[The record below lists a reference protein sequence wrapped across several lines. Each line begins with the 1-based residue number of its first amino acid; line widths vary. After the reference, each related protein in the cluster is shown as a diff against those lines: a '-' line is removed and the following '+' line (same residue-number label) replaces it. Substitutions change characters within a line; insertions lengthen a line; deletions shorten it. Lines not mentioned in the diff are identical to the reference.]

1 MYVWM
6 TSGEYKASRA
16 KHLTSVI
23 KDGVYLYY
31 PPNNDPEAENII
43 VELERYYRPTYGP
56 VSYVGYS
63 GQRVTTKNPVRIGSV
78 YMILLEKIGDDWTA
92 VSSGKTQHFGVLSQ
106 VTNTDKFASPT
117 RQQAIRAWGESEVR
131 IAVSYVGPLF
141 VAEMLDR
148 NNNAQTHK
156 QILHKLLSAPQPT
169 DVYTLVDRAAIPLG
183 GARPLQLVKHI
194 AECGGW
200 KFVYHPHIPSWELKA
215 APDNLSRPVK

>member
-1 MYVWM
+1 
-6 TSGEYKASRA
+6 
-16 KHLTSVI
+16 
-23 KDGVYLYY
+23 
-31 PPNNDPEAENII
+31 
-43 VELERYYRPTYGP
+43 
-56 VSYVGYS
+56 
-63 GQRVTTKNPVRIGSV
+63 
-78 YMILLEKIGDDWTA
+78 
-92 VSSGKTQHFGVLSQ
+92 
-106 VTNTDKFASPT
+106 
-117 RQQAIRAWGESEVR
+117 
-131 IAVSYVGPLF
+131 LF